1 MVFFKRFFFICCC
14 LILFTLSAGNKLYAD
29 WFIDKVI
36 SDIRV
41 TGLRNISQSQVNAI
55 TSQFIGDRYSDDL
68 FWNIQGR
75 LYALDFF
82 EDIVPRAI
90 PGNPGLAND
99 DPTNTVIIEFSVV
112 EHPIVRRIQ
121 IVGNRNL
128 RRNQILDAVLL
139 NPGDIITRTK
149 LNMDADNIFNLYV
162 DRGFPNVTVR
172 AERGAVDAS
181 NEADIIFRVE
191 EGAQTRISEIRFQG
205 NMFASNTALRRAI
218 STRRQSPISRGL
230 FLEARIEEDRQAIE
244 RYYAERGFIDARVT
258 DVIHELTEDAEGNR
272 TNIILTFVVSEGT
285 QYRFGGMSFT
295 GNIIFKDDELARHV
309 RTRPGEILNRTK
321 IEADFLRVSDLY
333 YDDGYIFNLITK
345 EEIRNEEEA
354 TIYYVIRIVERG
366 RAHIENII
374 VRGNTKTRDHVILRE
389 LPFEVGDVFSKR
401 RIMQGIGNLH
411 NLRYFDIIEPDT
423 PLGSVDGL
431 MDLILNVD
439 EGKTIDLQFGLTFT
453 AAAGDLP
460 IMAFVTW
467 TDRNFRGY
475 GQELSVGGELSGN
488 TQRVTVGFRENW
500 LMGRRWSGGVN
511 LAVTRRTTDRALQD
525 ILSPVFQGSDIS
537 TGEVPDPFEGIWVHP
552 RSGEPYDGPG
562 AITDYEFA
570 LRRGYRIPESY
581 LMEYRLWDISLGLHT
596 GYTWHTPIGRFN
608 TSTGYVFSRTW
619 ADYDATIFRPF
630 NETIRDNYK
639 NWQTINRVWL
649 SGHWDTRD
657 IVHNP
662 SRGFFLRQSVTYV
675 GGIMP
680 SSRNYISTN
689 SRGQF
694 FHTLLS
700 IPVTDNWSFRTIL
713 GVNSSLALIFKQFDG
728 TFDITTEDMLYI
740 DGLTMARGWERRF
753 DGQALW
759 DNWIE
764 LRIPIMA
771 RFIWW
776 DFFYS
781 ATGMWE
787 ERAAIKKFGLDDFL
801 FSLGGGLR
809 LTIPGMP
816 IGFYFVKRHRFED
829 GKVVWYDGP
838 LFSNSLGLDFVI
850 GFTPSFF

>member
-1 MVFFKRFFFICCC
+1 MSFFRRFFTVFCFIV
-14 LILFTLSAGNKLYAD
+14 FTISGSMLYAD
-29 WFIDKVI
+29 WFSDKII

-41 TGLRNISQSQVNAI
+41 TGLRNITQSEVNAI
-55 TSQFIGDRYSDDL
+55 TSQFIGRRYSDDL

-75 LYALDFF
+75 LYALDYFQ
-82 EDIVPRAI
+82 DIVPRAI
-90 PGNPGLAND
+90 PGNPNLSNT
-99 DPTNTVIIEFSVV
+99 DPANTVVIEFSVV
-112 EHPIVRRIQ
+112 EHPMVRRIQ
-121 IVGNRNL
+121 IIGNRNI

-139 NPGDIITRTK
+139 KPGDLITRTK
-149 LNMDADNIFNLYV
+149 LNMDSDNVLNLYIEK
-162 DRGFPNVTVR
+162 GFPNVTVR
-172 AERGAVDAS
+172 AESGTVDAS
-181 NEADIIFRVE
+181 NEADIIFRIE
-191 EGAQTRISEIRFQG
+191 EGAQTKISEIRFQG
-205 NMFASNTALRRAI
+205 NSFISNTALRRAI
-218 STRRQSPISRGL
+218 STKRQSLFSRGL
-230 FLEARIEEDRQAIE
+230 FLENRIEEDRQAIVKH
-244 RYYAERGFIDARVT
+244 YAERGFIDARVT
-258 DVIHELTEDAEGNR
+258 DVIHELTEDEEGNR
-272 TNIILTFVVSEGT
+272 TNVIITFVISEGV
-285 QYRFGGMSFT
+285 QYRFGGMSFA
-295 GNIIFKDDELARHV
+295 GNIIFKDEELARHV
-309 RTRPGEILNRTK
+309 RSRPGEILNITK
-321 IEADFLRVSDLY
+321 VEADFLRISDIY
-333 YDDGYIFNLITK
+333 YDDGYIFNMITK
-345 EEIRNEEEA
+345 EEVRNEEEA
-354 TIYYVIRIVERG
+354 AIYYVIRIVEQG

-374 VRGNTKTRDHVILRE
+374 VRGNTKTKDHVILRE
-389 LPFEVGDVFSKR
+389 LPFEIGDVFSKR
-401 RIMQGIGNLH
+401 RIIHGIGNLH

-423 PLGSVDGL
+423 PPGSVDGL
-431 MDLILNVD
+431 MDFILNVE

-467 TDRNFRGY
+467 TDRNFLGN
-475 GQELSVGGELSGN
+475 GQELSIGGELSSN
-488 TQRVTVGFRENW
+488 TQRVTLGFRENW

-525 ILSPVFQGSDIS
+525 IMSPVFPGSDLEK
-537 TGEVPDPFEGIWVHP
+537 GEVPDPFKGIMVDP
-552 RSGEPYDGPG
+552 RTGEPSDSPN
-562 AITDYEFA
+562 AITDYEYA
-570 LRRGYRIPESY
+570 LRRGYRIPDAY
-581 LMEYRLWDISLGLHT
+581 LMEYQSWDVSLGLNT

-619 ADYDATIFRPF
+619 VDYDAAIFRPY
-630 NETIRDNYK
+630 NETIRENYK

-662 SRGFFLRQSVTYV
+662 TKGFFLRQSVTYV
-675 GGIMP
+675 GGILP
-680 SSRNYISTN
+680 SARNYITTN

-694 FHTLLS
+694 FHTLFS

-713 GVNSSLALIFKQFDG
+713 GVNSSLALMFKQFDG
-728 TFDITTEDMLYI
+728 TFDVTTEDMFFI
-740 DGLTMARGWERRF
+740 DGLTMARGWEREY

-759 DNWIE
+759 DNWLE

-781 ATGMWE
+781 ATGIWPD
-787 ERAAIKKFGLDDFL
+787 RAAFKKFDRHDFR

-816 IGFYFVKRHRFED
+816 IGFYFVKRYEYID
-829 GKVVWYDGP
+829 NKIVWHDGP